1 MRRLCVILAVLV
13 FAPAVSAAPE
23 KAATGKLL
31 FLGVS
36 LNAEPEKGGSND
48 EWDYTSRELD
58 AYLKRDTNGLYK
70 QVESHLVL
78 GKSATVP
85 AVRHGLGWLKEN
97 ARPGDL
103 AVVAFGCHGTG
114 DGKMFNLLM
123 MGGPLHG
130 AELKE
135 ALSKLP
141 CQVLLILDCCDAA
154 DFVRKH
160 ATERTALP
168 ANVAVLC
175 ACRVGQHENV
185 GLTIAV
191 AEALAGK
198 ADHDGDG
205 VVTLDEVFRYV
216 PRRMH
221 EFAELMKKEH
231 FLFDGQAPVIAVPD
245 GYNRQR
251 PLARVSDKLVSVVR
265 KNEWF
270 AGELLDAKGEK
281 PRVHLVGTGWPNEAT
296 PRQLICMPGDGKP
309 VMVQKDG
316 KWVAALLVR
325 SERDR
330 RVVKLIGKDVEETV
344 PASQVRVP
352 FAAGPAAPPK

>member
-1 MRRLCVILAVLV
+1 MRRLYVLVAVLV

-36 LNAEPEKGGSND
+36 VNAEPEKGGSND
-48 EWDYTSRELD
+48 EWDYCSRELD
-58 AYLKRDTNGLYK
+58 AYLKRDTTGLYR

-78 GKSATVP
+78 GKGATVP

-114 DGKMFNLLM
+114 DGKTFSLLM

-198 ADHDGDG
+198 ADLDGNG
-205 VVTLDEVFRYV
+205 IVTLDEVFRYV

-221 EFAELMKKEH
+221 EFGQLMKNEH
-231 FLFDGQAPVIAVPD
+231 FVYDGQAPVIAVPD
-245 GYNRQR
+245 GYHRER
-251 PLARVSDKLVSVVR
+251 PLARVSDKLVSVVH
-265 KNEWF
+265 KNQWF
-270 AGELLDAKGEK
+270 AGELLDARGDR

-296 PRQLICMPGDGKP
+296 PRQLICAPGDGKP
-309 VMVQKDG
+309 VVIRKDG

-325 SERDR
+325 SERDQ
-330 RVVKLIGKDVEETV
+330 RVVKLVGSGEEARI
-344 PASQVRVP
+344 PAAQVRVP
-352 FAAGPAAPPK
+352 FAGAPAPK